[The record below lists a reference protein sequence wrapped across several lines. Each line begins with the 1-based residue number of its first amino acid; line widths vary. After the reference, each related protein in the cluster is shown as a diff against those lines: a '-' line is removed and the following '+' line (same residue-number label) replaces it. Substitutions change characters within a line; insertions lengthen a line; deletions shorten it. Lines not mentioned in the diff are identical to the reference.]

1 MTIKKLV
8 EQVFLDTILTA
19 DVEERI
25 NLLLWSNQF
34 DTADIS
40 ALDELV
46 IALQMNAI
54 TVPSY
59 SSFVS
64 A

>member
-1 MTIKKLV
+1 MTIKQLV

-19 DVEERI
+19 DVEEQI

-34 DTADIS
+34 DTADIA
-40 ALDELV
+40 ALDALV
-46 IALQMNAI
+46 IALQLNEV

-59 SSFVS
+59 GAFVS

>member
-1 MTIKKLV
+1 MTIKQLV

-19 DVEERI
+19 DVEEQI

-34 DTADIS
+34 DTADIA
-40 ALDELV
+40 ALDALV
-46 IALQMNAI
+46 IALQLNEV
-54 TVPSY
+54 TVPTY
-59 SSFVS
+59 SAFVS

>member
-19 DVEERI
+19 DVEEKI

-34 DTADIS
+34 DTEDIT

-46 IALQMNAI
+46 IALQLNEI
-54 TVPSY
+54 TVPCY